1 MLEQAIADLTTQV
14 TELNRLMAQLVASTA
29 DTVQAAPKRTR
40 KAKPEPA
47 AENHTPATP
56 SAPAAEAPATAQATE
71 PPPATPSEAIAGNPA
86 IEPAPDPTPAS
97 SGATNDSAPSGA
109 QSASGASTGAAD
121 PLDMHLKI
129 KATAMRLAA
138 VTSKE
143 RVMAFIKDKFHV
155 PSLAAIP
162 DDAQQDA
169 LTALENELTKAQQGL
184 KEAA

>member
-29 DTVQAAPKRTR
+29 DAVEATPKRAR
-40 KAKPEPA
+40 KVKPEPA
-47 AENHTPATP
+47 AENPTPTTP

-71 PPPATPSEAIAGNPA
+71 PSPASPSE
-86 IEPAPDPTPAS
+86 EPPFAPDAAPDPTPAS
-97 SGATNDSAPSGA
+97 SGAMNDSAPSGA
-109 QSASGASTGAAD
+109 QSASGASTGDHLA
-121 PLDMHLKI
+121 LHLKI
-129 KATAMRLAA
+129 KAAAMRLAA

-162 DDAQQDA
+162 DDAQPAA
-169 LTALENELTKAQQGL
+169 LAALESELTKAQQGL

>member
-29 DTVQAAPKRTR
+29 DAVEATPKRTR
-40 KAKPEPA
+40 KARPEPA
-47 AENHTPATP
+47 AENPTPTTP
-56 SAPAAEAPATAQATE
+56 SVPAAEAPATAQATE
-71 PPPATPSEAIAGNPA
+71 PPR
-86 IEPAPDPTPAS
+86 
-97 SGATNDSAPSGA
+97 ATNDSAPSGA

-143 RVMAFIKDKFHV
+143 KVMAFIKDKFHV

>member
-1 MLEQAIADLTTQV
+1 MLEQAIADLTVQI

-29 DTVQAAPKRTR
+29 DAVEATPKRTR
-40 KAKPEPA
+40 KARPEPA
-47 AENHTPATP
+47 AENPTPTTP
-56 SAPAAEAPATAQATE
+56 SVPAAEAPATAQATE
-71 PPPATPSEAIAGNPA
+71 PPPATPSE
-86 IEPAPDPTPAS
+86 EPPFTPGPTPAS
-97 SGATNDSAPSGA
+97 SGAMNDSAPSGA
-109 QSASGASTGAAD
+109 QSASGASTGDHLA
-121 PLDMHLKI
+121 LHLKI